1 MQNQI
6 LILDQDQ
13 VFSDLLGQLLQSQGY
28 DVVTSKVGAVDP
40 KDGKGIDPA
49 LVILNLMR
57 PDGEAAGVCRSMRAA
72 SDVPVLA
79 LSPINDPNVIAGL
92 LDAGADDHLVKPVA
106 GGVLIAHVRKLMRRN
121 GSLETAVRLIQ
132 PLARAQTQPLQP

>member
-28 DVVTSKVGAVDP
+28 DVVTAKVGAVGP

-57 PDGEAAGVCRSMRAA
+57 PDGEAAAVCRSMRTAGN
-72 SDVPVLA
+72 VPVLA

-106 GGVLIAHVRKLMRRN
+106 GGVCA
-121 GSLETAVRLIQ
+121 
-132 PLARAQTQPLQP
+132 

>member
-40 KDGKGIDPA
+40 RDRKGIDPA
-49 LVILNLMR
+49 
-57 PDGEAAGVCRSMRAA
+57 S
-72 SDVPVLA
+72 
-79 LSPINDPNVIAGL
+79 
-92 LDAGADDHLVKPVA
+92 
-106 GGVLIAHVRKLMRRN
+106 
-121 GSLETAVRLIQ
+121 
-132 PLARAQTQPLQP
+132 